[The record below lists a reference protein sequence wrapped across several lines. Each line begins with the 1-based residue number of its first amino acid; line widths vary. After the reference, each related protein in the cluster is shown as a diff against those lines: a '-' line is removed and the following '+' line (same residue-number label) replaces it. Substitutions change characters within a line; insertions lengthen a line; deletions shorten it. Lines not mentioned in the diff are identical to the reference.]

1 MNNMYIDYDKSKVIG
16 SKLQEEASVLKQLLD
31 KLYEINE
38 KLEDNVKDEILEEY
52 CKSLLANTKVVYKLV
67 ELASSTGSTLTN
79 ISSAYCQVEKNGINS
94 EVKSIEE

>member
-1 MNNMYIDYDKSKVIG
+1 MNNLYIDYDKSKVIG
-16 SKLQEEASVLKQLLD
+16 NKLQEEATVLKQLLD

-52 CKSLLANTKVVYKLV
+52 SKPLLANTKVVYKLV
-67 ELASSTGSTLTN
+67 DLASTTGCALTN
-79 ISSAYCQVEKNGINS
+79 ISAAYCQVEKNGINS